1 MSEKKVET
9 KYYCQSCGEQIK
21 PTDTT
26 CPKCGKNLSEAGR
39 RIEKT
44 FDESVG
50 LSSSFTIQVKP
61 VDRRGK
67 VKLVGEFLGSFLVFA
82 VLIFGIL
89 FLVTRSFPDY
99 VPISNADDLLRIMI
113 NVDGILL
120 GFVGIVFAQLLSSI
134 MDQQNVLYQRILEKP
149 DEAVESMKSLEYMD
163 LRKYALSFIAIGT
176 FVSLLMSI
184 FVSMANIAKNSK
196 LLPTDTFATFG
207 ILFGPLYYTIIAVM
221 FLTFALVFLPMRP
234 PLKRVQK
241 DNQPKA

>member
-1 MSEKKVET
+1 MNLGET
-9 KYYCQSCGEQIK
+9 EYYCQNCGAQIK
-21 PTDTT
+21 PTDTI
-26 CPKCGKNLSEAGR
+26 CPKCGKKISEVGK

-44 FDESVG
+44 FHESVG
-50 LSSSFTIQVKP
+50 VSSSFTIQVEH
-61 VDRRGK
+61 VGRRGK
-67 VKLVGEFLGSFLVFA
+67 VKLVLEFLGSFLISII
-82 VLIFGIL
+82 LILAIL

-99 VPISNADDLLRIMI
+99 VPISNADDLLHNMI

-149 DEAVESMKSLEYMD
+149 NEAVESMKSLEYMD
-163 LRKYALSFIAIGT
+163 LRRYALSGIAVGT

-184 FVSMANIAKNSK
+184 FVSMATIAKNSK

-207 ILFGPLYYTIIAVM
+207 ILFGPLYYTIIAVT
-221 FLTFALVFLPMRP
+221 FLILALVFLPMRP

-241 DNQPKA
+241 